1 MSLPFNSYD
10 QLRFRGNE
18 FVTDQVLNRA
28 VYRLYRNDVY
38 LDDLLNSH
46 IENDLIH
53 NMGIED
59 GIENFLTGDKLV
71 LLVCTKR
78 DTLYS
83 GDNMTLIQRGWQ
95 ALIDS
100 QPKNLGGCTLVFRFQ
115 PTERASKTLNKD
127 LFLHVTETLRFDGFY
142 GGTIII
148 EGPECY
154 SSVQTSVW
162 DNNQASTGDGIHPGI
177 VGYTATND
185 DGDVT
190 ISQTASMLKFTL
202 TTSYENTENFVEVIN
217 GKYVPVVEPTSV
229 FDQQRG
235 GTDGAV
241 MSFDKCRCR
250 VIIRNIR
257 FVQNGIPFSKVVDG
271 EGGSKKAEDS
281 WFHYISS
288 DAQDYDSYRDEKNA
302 SEVKDFSGRVVSILR
317 GNWYPS
323 IKDKPLTS
331 VEGLKRFI
339 NGQIYDMNIIS
350 ALRFTD
356 CSDVLISNCHI
367 IN

>member
-53 NMGIED
+53 NMGLED
-59 GIENFLTGDKLV
+59 GVENFLTGDKLV

-78 DTLYS
+78 ETVYAADGVTL
-83 GDNMTLIQRGWQ
+83 TQRGWQ

-115 PTERASKTLNKD
+115 PTDRASKTLNND
-127 LFLHVTETLRFDGFY
+127 LILHVPETLRFDGFY

-148 EGPECY
+148 EGPDCY
-154 SSVQTSVW
+154 SAIDTSVS
-162 DNNQASTGDGIHPGI
+162 NNNNISGGDAVHDGITG
-177 VGYTATND
+177 
-185 DGDVT
+185 VT
-190 ISQTASMLKFTL
+190 IPKEDGTALGQTASYLKLTL
-202 TTSYENTENFVEVIN
+202 TTTYENTDLFTELIN
-217 GKYVPVVEPTSV
+217 NEPVPVVERIEPV
-229 FDQQRG
+229 KQQYG

-241 MSFDKCRCR
+241 MSFNKCRCH
-250 VIIRNIR
+250 VVIRNIR
-257 FVQNGIPFSKVVDG
+257 FVQNGIPFEKQRAYDG
-271 EGGSKKAEDS
+271 NGN
-281 WFHYISS
+281 FHYISD
-288 DAQDYDSYRDEKNA
+288 DAMNYNSYRDEKTA
-302 SEVKDFSGRVVSILR
+302 SELYDFQGRIISILR
-317 GNWYPS
+317 GNWYPA
-323 IKDKPLTS
+323 KKTDYLAS
-331 VEGLKRFI
+331 VEGLKKFI
-339 NGQIYDMNIIS
+339 NGQIFDMNIIS